1 MAEWYSIVYM
11 YHIFIHSSVDGHLC
25 CFHALV
31 IKGCSVPMCVGSGE
45 GDALAS
51 LLQAKKCRGWQLTGW
66 SLQWCKAQGGGALTA
81 CTMMMIRLW
90 LYWVLQSEGFFFVCL
105 FFCLVSYSGLG
116 EQKNEGIIPK
126 GRWKPTERSPEKRNQ
141 VGCMY
146 INRDL
151 FQGIG
156 SHHSGGHYYLVNPK
170 STGSVGRPLGKTCS
184 VSAKAMACW
193 QNAFLCPGKISLC
206 SLSRPLT
213 DQMRSTCIWGGDN
226 LLYSEATGLNVNLI
240 PKTPSQK
247 QPE

>member
-1 MAEWYSIVYM
+1 MQRLAVNRLELAVVQGPGWRSPDSVY
-11 YHIFIHSSVDGHLC
+11 HDDDQAVTLLSSP
-25 CFHALV
+25 
-31 IKGCSVPMCVGSGE
+31 K
-45 GDALAS
+45 
-51 LLQAKKCRGWQLTGW
+51 W
-66 SLQWCKAQGGGALTA
+66 
-81 CTMMMIRLW
+81 
-90 LYWVLQSEGFFFVCL
+90 GFFFVCL

-213 DQMRSTCIWGGDN
+213 DRMRSTCIWGGDN